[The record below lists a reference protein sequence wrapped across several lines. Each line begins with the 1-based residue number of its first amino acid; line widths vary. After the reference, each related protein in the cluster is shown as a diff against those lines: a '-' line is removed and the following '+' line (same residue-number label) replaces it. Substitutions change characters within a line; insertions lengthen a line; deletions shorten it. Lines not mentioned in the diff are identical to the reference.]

1 MLTRS
6 TSLELRATAEAEA
19 ADRTEAQ
26 PAIDW
31 NEMELIVPPEG
42 IDPGHQWGQL
52 WANAVAE
59 ASAVVTDDEPWDW

>member
-1 MLTRS
+1 MTRS
-6 TSLELRATAEAEA
+6 TPLEQRTTAEAEA
-19 ADRTEAQ
+19 ADRREER

-31 NEMELIVPPEG
+31 NEMELIIPLEG
-42 IDPGHQWGQL
+42 IDPGHPWGQL